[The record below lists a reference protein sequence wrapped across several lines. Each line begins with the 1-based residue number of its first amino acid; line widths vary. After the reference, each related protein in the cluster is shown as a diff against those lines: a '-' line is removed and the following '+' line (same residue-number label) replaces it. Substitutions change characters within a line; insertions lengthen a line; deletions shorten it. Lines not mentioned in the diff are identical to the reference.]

1 MKNNPST
8 KIHFTTKRQKNDK
21 RFDIRTGFKFDWN
34 VKSING
40 KKLTKT
46 VDLIFE
52 VQLILKNNFED
63 QPPLLG
69 GGNMLM
75 DAVVTAPE
83 EPEER
88 MDDEYEYEADE
99 EEPKNKF
106 PDLCSK
112 INCEEF
118 AKVKNL
124 NLPNQLKLFP

>member
-75 DAVVTAPE
+75 DAVVTASE

-88 MDDEYEYEADE
+88 MEDEYEYEADE

-112 INCEEF
+112 INCDEF

-124 NLPNQLKLFP
+124 NLPNL